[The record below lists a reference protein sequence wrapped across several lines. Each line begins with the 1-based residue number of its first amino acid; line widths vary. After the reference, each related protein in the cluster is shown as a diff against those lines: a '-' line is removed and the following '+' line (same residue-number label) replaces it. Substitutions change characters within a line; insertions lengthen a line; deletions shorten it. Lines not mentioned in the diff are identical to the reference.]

1 MRKVYEIF
9 ILDWRRLF
17 KAPLALLLV
26 IALIILPSLYA
37 WFNIEAL
44 WDPYSNTSGIKVAVS
59 IDDEGAERRTR
70 EKPQQVN
77 VGNQLKK
84 TLEKNK
90 KLGWTFVSEDEAKK
104 A

>member
-44 WDPYSNTSGIKVAVS
+44 WDP
-59 IDDEGAERRTR
+59 
-70 EKPQQVN
+70 
-77 VGNQLKK
+77 
-84 TLEKNK
+84 
-90 KLGWTFVSEDEAKK
+90 
-104 A
+104 